1 MAIANIV
8 LADAQA
14 TPVNHTFVPLGPDA
28 DGVLW
33 FEDPSTLSPIGNGR
47 ISIELKRP
55 PNAVQSGQSSSQRT
69 IRAKVGLHRPVLES
83 LGNNSLGLTPSA
95 TVAYVPRVFAEF
107 VMPERGT
114 LQDRKDLRK
123 MIYNLLNDTQ
133 VVSLIESLI
142 KPF

>member
-14 TPVNHTFVPLGPDA
+14 TPANHTFVPLGPDA
-28 DGVLW
+28 EGVLW

-55 PNAVQSGQSSSQRT
+55 SNNVQPGQSSSQRT
-69 IRAKVGLHRPVLES
+69 LRAKLGLHRPVLET
-83 LGNNSLGLTPSA
+83 LGNNSLGLTPA
-95 TVAYVPRVFAEF
+95 PTVAYVPRVFVEF
-107 VMPERGT
+107 VLPERGN

-123 MIYNLLNDTQ
+123 MIYNLMNDTQ
-133 VVSLIESLI
+133 VVSLVESLI